1 MGKRPFIVLL
11 VFCLLWLAAC
21 GADAPEVLP
30 TATAV
35 PPQPTATATQPPTAL
50 PSPTMGV
57 VETAVVTPASS
68 ATPTFT
74 PKAIDPST
82 PSPFPPFQAG
92 DNFQLR
98 IPDSELIAQILS
110 ETLAQQQAF
119 KALSDSSKS
128 AVLEAEFASLF
139 SLIDR
144 DITHYYPHGF
154 ADSET
159 VVKEPHESDYLS
171 FGSIRAIWQA
181 YVLQA
186 LNDNKIILSDQTT
199 IEIPYAHL
207 TPWEI
212 ERKLGGDPAWLLF
225 VVPDFQGNKPLFLPG
240 LLPVVRQSNMEY
252 ALFPNNFSRAYFP
265 EYTNILTDYDL
276 TGDGQ
281 QDIIIDIG
289 SEAGGVMAHRL
300 EVYSWEASSIVQLAN
315 IYADNGK
322 YTDSPRVEIGDYN
335 EDGFSDIRITHQK
348 WMDLGCQYEEV
359 ELYSWRGTEPQYTQ
373 TSNLADKPECDA
385 ARAITQNLSSQS
397 IYIGDVILS
406 PENLSVDE
414 RITMLDRSLAN
425 TTIETAPFVDYIA
438 LLRLHLAMAYQSK
451 GENELALATMASIHD
466 LPQTE
471 FSTAIQ
477 NIFLATDEDLVAS
490 CRLMYQDEWF
500 RSLDMNANDDLLAQ
514 LGMLR
519 NYGYPTTALQ
529 RRMCPFPMVIAGLL
543 ERLSLPVSLSPE
555 AAFAAN
561 HIEILFQHE
570 FNIDDDLENEW
581 LVIVEPAAPQV
592 VILDAV
598 DDTWQLYRL
607 AELIP
612 PVTDIQVQAI
622 TDTLDGSPLLLLQA
636 TQNIYS
642 WFCWGDQQTD
652 ILTIGLSEGVH
663 GLVDHT
669 IACADESLPLRSD
682 SLDNSFFESPVD
694 FFYNQQIN
702 QIEEMILAGE
712 RPFPD
717 LQNELNDLIDKLPND
732 TPSHQMMHNRL
743 LYLSGLT
750 YELAGDNNQAVTTY
764 LSLIRQAPNS
774 PWSWLAW
781 ARLEPAAQ

>member
-21 GADAPEVLP
+21 GADEPAVLP

-35 PPQPTATATQPPTAL
+35 PPQPTATATTSPTAL
-50 PSPTMGV
+50 PSATMGV
-57 VETAVVTPASS
+57 VETAVATITNTPEP
-68 ATPTFT
+68 TPT
-74 PKAIDPST
+74 IDAESIET
-82 PSPFPPFQAG
+82 LSSLSSQLEEIE
-92 DNFQLR
+92 FQLR
-98 IPDSELIAQILS
+98 TPLPDILMQILAA
-110 ETLAQQQAF
+110 TLAKQKSQKESPVSMQ
-119 KALSDSSKS
+119 SD
-128 AVLEAEFASLF
+128 VLEAEITSLF
-139 SLIDR
+139 NLIER
-144 DITHYYPHGF
+144 DIKRFHPQGFSSSINLKTHPF
-154 ADSET
+154 EWDSESQKT
-159 VVKEPHESDYLS
+159 LWAV
-171 FGSIRAIWQA
+171 WQ
-181 YVLQA
+181 
-186 LNDNKIILSDQTT
+186 
-199 IEIPYAHL
+199 
-207 TPWEI
+207 
-212 ERKLGGDPAWLLF
+212 
-225 VVPDFQGNKPLFLPG
+225 
-240 LLPVVRQSNMEY
+240 EY
-252 ALFPNNFSRAYFP
+252 ALFALNESQIDLANQTEIETPLAKLAILKAIQKDASNSSWLLLINPQLDPETSWSFFLPITKNTDGQYYLLPNDLKNPYDP
-265 EYTNILTDYDL
+265 ESMNILSHVGV

-281 QDIIIDIG
+281 QDIIIEIG
-289 SEAGGVMAHRL
+289 GLFPHRL
-300 EVYSWEASSIVQLAN
+300 EVYSW
-315 IYADNGK
+315 DNLGLSLLTEIDAEDGK
-322 YTDSPRVEIGDYN
+322 YTASPQIEFDDFN
-335 EDGFSDIRITHQK
+335 EDGVADIRVIHQK

-359 ELYSWRGTEPQYTQ
+359 ELYSWRGGEPQYTQ

-414 RITMLDRSLAN
+414 RITMLNRSLVN

-451 GENELALATMASIHD
+451 GENELALATMTSMND

-471 FSTAIQ
+471 FVTAMQ
-477 NIFLATDEDLVAS
+477 DIFLATDADLVDT

-500 RSLDMNANDDLLAQ
+500 RSLDMNANEDLLAQ

-543 ERLSLPVSLSPE
+543 EHLSLPVNLSPE

-570 FNIDDDLENEW
+570 FNIDDDPKNEW

-592 VILDAV
+592 VVLDAV
-598 DDTWQLYRL
+598 GDTWQLYRL

-612 PVTDIQVQAI
+612 PVTDVQVQAI
-622 TDTLDGSPLLLLQA
+622 TDTLDGNPVLLLQV

-652 ILTIGLSEGVH
+652 ILTIGLSEGVY

-669 IACADESLPLRSD
+669 TACADESLPLHSD
-682 SLDNSFFESPVD
+682 SLDNSFYESPAD

-750 YELAGDNNQAVTTY
+750 YELAGDNNQAVATY
-764 LSLIRQAPNS
+764 LSLIRLAPSS

-781 ARLEPAAQ
+781 ARLEPVE